1 MKIRSNWAAFI
12 AVILWAAASPLS
24 AETPQVVVEKKVSN
38 APPNGN
44 ELALA
49 INTDGMKVERATRF
63 VRVDGRVKLVSAE
76 KAVALK
82 KAPLNATSVAVK

>member
-1 MKIRSNWAAFI
+1 MKIRSNWAALI

-38 APPNGN
+38 APNGN
-44 ELALA
+44 ELALV

-76 KAVALK
+76 KAVVIK
-82 KAPLNATSVAVK
+82 KAPLNATSVAMK